1 MPFGGHKHSFLL
13 GLQPEVELLHHKVH
27 MFSFGRYCHR
37 FLPNC
42 SYQFTHPLAMYE
54 FQSFYLLTN
63 SSYYQSFKN
72 NCKLLNFQINLHS
85 ILFPQKW

>member
-27 MFSFGRYCHR
+27 VFSFGRYCHR

-42 SYQFTHPLAMYE
+42 LYQFTNPLAIYK
-54 FQSFYLLTN
+54 SSSHSTSSPIVHIISLLKTIV
-63 SSYYQSFKN
+63 
-72 NCKLLNFQINLHS
+72 NFQINLHS